1 MNDEHAFNIVLL
13 DWEAAAERA
22 GPIREQVFVHE
33 QNVPL
38 HLEWDGLDGECIHA
52 LALLADGTAIGTA
65 RLRPNG
71 HVGRM
76 AVLPPWR
83 GRGAGSAL
91 LCALTR
97 SGRERG
103 IGSLYL
109 HAQVHAI
116 EFYRRHHFSPVGPEF
131 LEAGIAHR
139 KMVRSAA
146 AGDVDD

>member
-1 MNDEHAFNIVLL
+1 MNHNPAFNVVLL

-38 HLEWDGLDGECIHA
+38 QLEWDGLDDECIHA
-52 LALLADGTAIGTA
+52 LAVLADGAAIGTA

-71 HVGRM
+71 HIGRM
-76 AVLPPWR
+76 AVLPAWR

-91 LCALTR
+91 LCALVR
-97 SGRERG
+97 SSRERG
-103 IGSLYL
+103 IGALHL
-109 HAQVHAI
+109 HAQVQAI

-146 AGDVDD
+146 AGDVGD